1 MSDSN
6 SVTISRP
13 ASPGINF
20 MEAIKWGVATTFKKP
35 GIWILGSIIYLAA
48 ALLFSVA
55 SSLLSTIDNPDT
67 ATSIWSS
74 VVNTISCVL
83 VLLVTP
89 FILRLAIH
97 QVDEKENMSWKFVKK
112 DTHFATTLAVLAT
125 LGLISGLVILLFV
138 LIIIMATI
146 PDSSNPEDV
155 SGTVVF
161 ALMALVLAYAIITV
175 FVTPL
180 FTLTQWFAAEGRT
193 GYRDSF
199 IAGFQAGRINY
210 WSLLGFQIVA
220 GVLGALFMVCTL
232 GIGSIIYV
240 PAVYLAEA
248 HIYRQIAPQTQ
259 AEIDDADTGANS
271 PATEITV
278 VEER

>member
-13 ASPGINF
+13 TSPGINF

-48 ALLFSVA
+48 ALFFSVA
-55 SSLLSTIDNPDT
+55 SSLLSTVNNPDT
-67 ATSIWSS
+67 TTSIWST
-74 VVNTISCVL
+74 VVNIISCVL

-97 QVDEKENMSWKFVKK
+97 QVDEKENISWKFVKK

-125 LGLISGLVILLFV
+125 LGLISGLIISLFV
-138 LIIIMATI
+138 LIIMATI

-155 SGTVVF
+155 SNTVVF

-180 FTLTQWFAAEGRT
+180 FTLMQWFAAEGRT

-220 GVLGALFMVCTL
+220 GVLGAIFMVCTL
-232 GIGSIIYV
+232 GIGAIIYV